1 MRLSFGKVP
10 RALASLLWPALTA
23 VSSLTAQ
30 SAPSSGGALGQP
42 VGARPMALAGLD
54 VALADPEAVAANPA
68 LLLTARGLA
77 TSVQQQR
84 RGGRAGSAA
93 MVSAVGPV
101 TFGLVVQHATPGD
114 PGPAMGRPAWYGDP
128 VEEPHVD
135 VPTTAVTL
143 GAARTVKGQRLGIG
157 LTYATDR
164 HGAGWAGY
172 EDQSHGLALA
182 LGYQKP
188 VGFGTVG
195 VSVSSLGLAGYPGGR
210 GDREHP
216 RELMPGAVDR
226 EGPRDDTED
235 WSATRLAAGW
245 FGSKALAAAWDL
257 GGGVQT
263 SVFGDGRVQPIG
275 ALELVWV
282 PIQGVAVAFRGG
294 VRAPHDAAEGIAT
307 AGVGFTLDHLALD
320 YALAPGRD
328 GVGVSHR
335 VGVRLK

>member
-10 RALASLLWPALTA
+10 RALAPLLWPALTA

-30 SAPSSGGALGQP
+30 SAPSSGGARGQP

-54 VALADPEAVAANPA
+54 VAIADPEAVAANPA

-84 RGGRAGSAA
+84 RGRRAGSAA

-114 PGPAMGRPAWYGDP
+114 PGPAMGRPTRYGDP
-128 VEEPHVD
+128 LEAPHED

-143 GAARTVKGQRLGIG
+143 GAARTIKGQRLGIG
-157 LTYATDR
+157 LTYADDL
-164 HGAGWAGY
+164 HGEGRAGDHD
-172 EDQSHGLALA
+172 EPHRLALE
-182 LGYQKP
+182 LGYLRSL
-188 VGFGTVG
+188 GFGTLG
-195 VSVSSLGLAGYPGGR
+195 ISVTSL
-210 GDREHP
+210 E
-216 RELMPGAVDR
+216 VD
-226 EGPRDDTED
+226 GHA
-235 WSATRLAAGW
+235 SATRLAAGW